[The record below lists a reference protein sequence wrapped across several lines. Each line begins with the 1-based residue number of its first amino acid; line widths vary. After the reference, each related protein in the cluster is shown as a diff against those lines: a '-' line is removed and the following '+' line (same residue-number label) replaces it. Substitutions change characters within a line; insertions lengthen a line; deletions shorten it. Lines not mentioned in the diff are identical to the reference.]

1 MSKSSK
7 NGNGMGN
14 LRKRSDGRWE
24 LKKTITYAN
33 GDKKRMSFYGHSK
46 AEVTRKY
53 EAYLKD
59 IAIMP
64 SRHSNISVATYMRKY
79 FLPAKKLSLKT
90 SSFNRLVKT
99 VEYQVIPA
107 IGDVNVQQLTKYNI
121 LDMLQQLQ
129 DDGKSV
135 STQRKAYYAVRAMCN
150 FAKGELIM
158 QSPCDQIPVPSDDT
172 GSDHPVV
179 FLDDKEI
186 TVFKEELFRQYK
198 NGRFC
203 YGKNHW
209 ALMLELQTGLRPG
222 EICGLLYED
231 INFDKDGQ
239 PESIHVRHTVVDVQD
254 VNSDLVQKT
263 KPVIQNST
271 KTKGSNRTVPLNDI
285 AQKCILTLIEINQA
299 EKAKDKLVTS
309 KSGGV
314 LSPKVLTKT
323 YNRVIAATH
332 GAIDPTKR
340 GAHTLRRTFATQLF
354 ERDMD
359 IKVVSHLL
367 GHASIQTTL
376 DIYIGLS
383 KDKLKKEL
391 GKFDNI

>member
-1 MSKSSK
+1 MRKTSK
-7 NGNGMGN
+7 NGNGMGY

-24 LKKTITYAN
+24 LSKTITYAN
-33 GDKKRMSFYGHSK
+33 GDKKRKSFYGHSK
-46 AEVTRKY
+46 AEVYRKY

-64 SRHSNISVATYMRKY
+64 SRHSTITVTTYMRKY

-99 VEYQVIPA
+99 VEYQVIPI
-107 IGDVNVQQLTKYNI
+107 IGEVNVQQLTKYNI

-129 DDGKSV
+129 DDGKSI
-135 STQRKAYYAVRAMCN
+135 STRRKAYYAVRAMCN

-158 QSPCDQIPVPSDDT
+158 QSPCDMIPVPSDDT
-172 GSDHPVV
+172 GTDHPVL

-186 TVFKEELFRQYK
+186 IVFKKELFGKYK
-198 NGRFC
+198 NGTYC
-203 YGKNHW
+203 YGKNRW

-222 EICGLLYED
+222 EICGLLYGD
-231 INFDKDGQ
+231 INFDDKHE
-239 PESIHVRHTVVDVQD
+239 PESIHVRHTVIDVQD
-254 VNSDLVQKT
+254 VDSDLVEKT

-285 AQKCILTLIEINQA
+285 ARKCVLELIDANHA
-299 EKAKDKLVTS
+299 EKPRDKVVTS

-323 YNRVIAATH
+323 YNRVIAATN
-332 GAIDPTKR
+332 GAIDPKKR

-359 IKVVSHLL
+359 IKVVSQLL

-383 KDKLKKEL
+383 KNKLNKEL
-391 GKFDNI
+391 QKLDNI

>member
-1 MSKSSK
+1 MSKAKK
-7 NGNGMGN
+7 NGNGMGY

-24 LKKTITYAN
+24 LSKTITYAN
-33 GDKKRMSFYGHSK
+33 GDKKRKSFYGHSK
-46 AEVTRKY
+46 AEATRKY

-79 FLPAKKLSLKT
+79 FLPAKKLSLKQ

-99 VEYQVIPA
+99 VEYQVIPS
-107 IGDVNVQQLTKYNI
+107 IGNINVQQLTKYNI

-135 STQRKAYYAVRAMCN
+135 STQRKAYYAIRAMCN

-158 QSPCDQIPVPSDDT
+158 RSPCDQIPVPSDDVGT
-172 GSDHPVV
+172 DHQII
-179 FLDDKEI
+179 FLSGKEI
-186 TVFKEELFRQYK
+186 SIFKKELFRQYK
-198 NGRFC
+198 NGRYR
-203 YGKNHW
+203 YGKNRW

-231 INFDKDGQ
+231 INFDEDSQ
-239 PESIHVRHTVVDVQD
+239 PESIHVCHTVVDVQD
-254 VNSDLVQKT
+254 VNSDLVKKT

-271 KTKGSNRTVPLNDI
+271 KTKGSNRRVPLNGI
-285 AQKCILTLIEINQA
+285 AKKCVLNLIEINHA

-323 YNRVIAATH
+323 FNRVIAGTK
-332 GAIDPTKR
+332 GAINPKKR

-354 ERDMD
+354 ERDID
-359 IKVVSHLL
+359 IKVISQLL
-367 GHASIQTTL
+367 GHASVQTTL
-376 DIYIGLS
+376 DIYVGLS
-383 KDKLKKEL
+383 KGKLKKEL
-391 GKFDNI
+391 RKFDNI